1 MLQHPVGDGDAH
13 DGECER
19 NWYHEDGA
27 NIFCGCVPGGQ
38 RGELRRSADHR
49 RAQEQWGRPL
59 ERQRQQ
65 SGRCTAVGATRA
77 LPTRSLQ
84 CPRGRADRAA
94 GHHEEGRR
102 RHLARIFREPRCCL
116 ILEQFRGFAEFV
128 RVGGRLVGLFFCR
141 PGVLPPY
148 PRCLSACRG
157 QHYARFYGARARAA
171 MRNTC
176 FGPSPQRLR
185 CGPPRLPC
193 KVARAQAIKWAARS
207 ATVRAT
213 PWSCCAI
220 ASLDRIRR
228 KLR

>member
-1 MLQHPVGDGDAH
+1 MRAWRTARRTAAIRRPPSRPGTVGAPIGTPTAAIRQMHSCGGDA
-13 DGECER
+13 R
-19 NWYHEDGA
+19 AAYA
-27 NIFCGCVPGGQ
+27 LAPVP
-38 RGELRRSADHR
+38 A
-49 RAQEQWGRPL
+49 
-59 ERQRQQ
+59 RQ
-65 SGRCTAVGATRA
+65 S
-77 LPTRSLQ
+77 
-84 CPRGRADRAA
+84 RAA

-193 KVARAQAIKWAARS
+193 KVARAQAIKWRSQS